1 MSYALRSRPRGAAR
15 ASIGALA
22 LAALGGCAVM
32 PTEPSAMALPGTS
45 QSFERFRRDDEACRQ
60 FALQQIGGRSAQ
72 RAADDA
78 VAASA
83 LTGAAVGALAGAAI
97 GGSQGAGVGA
107 GTGLVVG
114 SAVGSGSAASAGWD
128 AQRRY
133 DAAYLQCM
141 YANGHKVPV
150 PEGAYRPPSAP
161 SAVAP
166 LPPGVPP
173 PPPGR
178 PPPPPPRWRPG

>member
-1 MSYALRSRPRGAAR
+1 MKRLAQASPCGAAR
-15 ASIGALA
+15 GPVLVLL

-32 PTEPSAMALPGTS
+32 PSGPSAMALPGS
-45 QSFERFRRDDEACRQ
+45 RQSFEQFRSDDEACRQ
-60 FALQQIGGRSAQ
+60 FALQQIGGQTAQ

-141 YANGHKVPV
+141 YAHGHKVPV
-150 PEGAYRPPSAP
+150 PESAYRAPSAP
-161 SAVAP
+161 PGIAP

-173 PPPGR
+173 PPRGA